1 MLYNRKN
8 KQNKNLYGKH
18 NNKKKQNCV
27 VKIPKKTVP
36 IVNLWDEMG
45 LIIRAPR
52 RKEREKERDGERSYT
67 QFCLHYL
74 ETYVP
79 LKA

>member
-1 MLYNRKN
+1 MESTII
-8 KQNKNLYGKH
+8 KQ
-18 NNKKKQNCV
+18 QNCV
-27 VKIPKKTVP
+27 VKIPKKQGP
-36 IVNLWDEMG
+36 IVNLWDKMG
-45 LIIRAPR
+45 LIITAPR
-52 RKEREKERDGERSYT
+52 RKEREKEKEGERSYT